1 MTQRKVRSKSTQK
14 IPSYLPI
21 YNMLYS
27 NIISGKYKENSV
39 LPSENTLSEDYQVSR
54 HTIRQALTILN
65 QDGLIQKQQGKGS
78 IVTYNKVTNSSNYEN
93 QVYNLVLECAIQEID
108 EINIE
113 YNFAPPTDIAV
124 EKLSIDKND
133 IVMASNNM
141 YFVKNKSV
149 AHGFFQIPVKYIHQV
164 PIDLNQEEDV
174 SRLINSIIFE
184 MADTATIHVRLVL
197 AEENITS
204 FLDIE
209 ENEPLIYIEEILKN
223 DKDESIAR
231 CKFYFIPRYF
241 DINFKVK

>member
-1 MTQRKVRSKSTQK
+1 MIQRKVRSQSTQK

-27 NIISGKYKENSV
+27 DIVSGKYENNTV
-39 LPSENTLSEDYQVSR
+39 LPSENTLSEKYEVSR

-78 IVTYNKVTNSSNYEN
+78 IVTYNQTADNSYRNH
-93 QVYNLVLECAIQEID
+93 VYNLVLECAKQEID

-124 EKLSIDKND
+124 EKLGINKNE

-141 YFVKNKSV
+141 YLIKNKSV
-149 AHGFFQIPVKYIHQV
+149 AHGFFQIPVKYIDQL

-174 SRLINSIIFE
+174 SRLINTIIFE
-184 MADTATIHVRLVL
+184 MADTATVYIRLVL
-197 AEENITS
+197 AEENITG

-209 ENEPLIYIEEILKN
+209 ENAPLIYIEEILKN
-223 DKDESIAR
+223 EKDESIAR
-231 CKFYFIPRYF
+231 CKFYFVPRYF
-241 DINFKVK
+241 DINFKIK